1 MSFHLLK
8 YLTFIIKKYY
18 WEKALINERRQNNN
32 KVISEP
38 DNLNKLQ
45 TQNQIKDILK
55 KIMSEIEGKTCSS

>member
-55 KIMSEIEGKTCSS
+55 KIMSEFEGKTCSS

>member
-18 WEKALINERRQNNN
+18 WEKTLINERRQNNN

-55 KIMSEIEGKTCSS
+55 KIMSAFEGKTCSS